1 MSEPKTDAADP
12 LPPTL
17 CGMCKHGT
25 VVLEAAI
32 AYTDDDGDFW
42 LENRKAHR
50 REISFCRNPLIAGR
64 REPPLEMEHVV
75 LQCTG
80 FQQRE
85 LTVTKACPEKAALR
99 RSKARA
105 RRRRRGS

>member
-1 MSEPKTDAADP
+1 
-12 LPPTL
+12 
-17 CGMCKHGT
+17 
-25 VVLEAAI
+25 
-32 AYTDDDGDFW
+32 
-42 LENRKAHR
+42 
-50 REISFCRNPLIAGR
+50 
-64 REPPLEMEHVV
+64 MEHVV